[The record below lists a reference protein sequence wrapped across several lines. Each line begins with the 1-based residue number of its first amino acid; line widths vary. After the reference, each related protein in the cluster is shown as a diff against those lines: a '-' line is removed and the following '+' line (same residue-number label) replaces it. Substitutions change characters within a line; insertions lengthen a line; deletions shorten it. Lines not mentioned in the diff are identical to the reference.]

1 MKAEAASQA
10 RPERTDA
17 VSGKFAE
24 GCSVQKE
31 ARCLDRGS
39 RKLGW
44 FGCLLGWETME
55 TTVGDWQ
62 VSAQTEPLRANGLSM
77 TLAGG

>member
-44 FGCLLGWETME
+44 ETME

>member
-17 VSGKFAE
+17 VSGKFAV

-62 VSAQTEPLRANGLSM
+62 SVSANRAFACERAQHDIG
-77 TLAGG
+77 

>member
-17 VSGKFAE
+17 VSGKFAV

-44 FGCLLGWETME
+44 FGCLLG
-55 TTVGDWQ
+55 
-62 VSAQTEPLRANGLSM
+62 
-77 TLAGG
+77 